1 MGDQRAACPNGAPHD
16 DLAGEMELFMLVNE
30 GGLIVKTAG
39 DGVLVEF
46 PTAVDAICNAVEIQ
60 HGRASKGTP
69 SQSNSVPAS
78 TSAKLSSRSMT
89 FVKQSSAK
97 SPSDRGRPPDLVTGT
112 R

>member
-1 MGDQRAACPNGAPHD
+1 MGDQRAACPNGALHD
-16 DLAGEMELFMLVNE
+16 DLAGEMDLFMLVNE

-60 HGRASKGTP
+60 HGRARQRDAEP
-69 SQSNSVPAS
+69 IQ
-78 TSAKLSSRSMT
+78 LR
-89 FVKQSSAK
+89 
-97 SPSDRGRPPDLVTGT
+97 TGINVGEIIVEVDDI